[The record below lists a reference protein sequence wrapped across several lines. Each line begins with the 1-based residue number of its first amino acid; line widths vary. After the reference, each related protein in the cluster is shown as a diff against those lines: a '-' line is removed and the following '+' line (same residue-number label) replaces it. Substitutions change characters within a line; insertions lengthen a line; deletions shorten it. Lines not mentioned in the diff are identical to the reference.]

1 MPSVLETGNN
11 FRAALPDH
19 CHAGDGAQVRGGMDL
34 RYLLTAGE
42 AKKLDE
48 HAIRT
53 VGFPGLVLME
63 KVAMTLASV
72 LMEREDRRSGFL
84 FVCGTGNNGGD
95 GLAAARL
102 LIQQGYRA
110 AVLLVG
116 DPERMSADAKTQMA
130 LAAACKVPAVQ
141 ADAVGSPVYDVIVDA
156 MFGVGLNRA
165 VSGEYEKIISA
176 VNDAGKKVYAADIP
190 SGIHGDNGSVMNVAV
205 RADVTVTFGAN
216 KRGLVLY
223 PGCQYAGEVIV
234 GDIGY
239 PEVSYEAVGNPAY
252 YFEPDDLVRIVPKRP
267 PDGHK
272 GTFGRVSVIGGS
284 EGMSGAPL
292 FSAKAAYAAGAGLV
306 KICSVTAD
314 REILL
319 SGLPEALFSGY
330 DKADGTAD
338 REVLENAVSWADCI
352 VLGPGLGQSARAGNI
367 VSYVLGHC
375 EKPIVLDGDGIT
387 LCQEG
392 MLKGKHNVI
401 LTPHPK
407 EFSAITGKE
416 ISHLKEDFL
425 GEVRAFAERTGV
437 IVAGKDARTVVSDG
451 REIYVN
457 VSGNS
462 GMGTGGSGDVL
473 TGVIAGFLAQGA
485 DAFTAAKAGVYVHGL
500 AGDHVSQTY
509 NEYSLT
515 ASGLIEGMKAVL
527 GCWNMGR

>member
-1 MPSVLETGNN
+1 MG
-11 FRAALPDH
+11 
-19 CHAGDGAQVRGGMDL
+19 L

-42 AKKLDE
+42 AKVLDE
-48 HAIRT
+48 HAIQK

-63 KVAMTLASV
+63 KAAMTLASV

-102 LIQQGYRA
+102 LKQQGYRA

-116 DPERMSADAKTQMA
+116 DPKRMSADAKTQMA

-141 ADAVGSPVYDVIVDA
+141 SDAVGSPVYDVIVDA

-165 VSGEYEKIISA
+165 VSGVYETVICA
-176 VNDAGKKVYAADIP
+176 VNAARKKVYAADIP

-223 PGCQYAGEVIV
+223 PGCRYAGEVIV

-239 PEVSYEAVGNPAY
+239 PQVSYEAVEHPAY
-252 YFEPDDLVRIVPKRP
+252 YYEPDDLARIVPTRP

-292 FSAKAAYAAGAGLV
+292 FSAQAAYAAGAGLV
-306 KICSVTAD
+306 KVYSAKAN
-314 REILL
+314 REVLL
-319 SGLPEALFSGY
+319 SSLPEALFSSY
-330 DKADGTAD
+330 DKEEGALDQEA
-338 REVLENAVSWADCI
+338 LEEAVSWADSI
-352 VLGPGLGQSARAGNI
+352 VLGPGLGQSVRAGNI

-375 EKPIVLDGDGIT
+375 DKPIVLDGDGIT
-387 LCQEG
+387 LCPQEA
-392 MLKGKHNVI
+392 LKGKHNVV

-407 EFSAITGKE
+407 EFSAISGKD
-416 ISHLKEDFL
+416 ISLLKEDFL
-425 GEVRAFAERTGV
+425 REVREFSERTGIIAV
-437 IVAGKDARTVVSDG
+437 GKDARTVVSNG

-485 DAFTAAKAGVYVHGL
+485 DAFAAAKAGVYVHGL
-500 AGDHVSQTY
+500 AGDHISRIY

-515 ASGLIEGMKAVL
+515 ASSLIEGMKAVL
-527 GCWNMGR
+527 RFPRAEGGQSPLTCDGDYYIG

>member
-1 MPSVLETGNN
+1 M
-11 FRAALPDH
+11 
-19 CHAGDGAQVRGGMDL
+19 

-42 AKKLDE
+42 AKALDE
-48 HAIRT
+48 HAIQK

-63 KVAMTLASV
+63 KAAMTLASV

-102 LIQQGYRA
+102 LKQQGYRA

-141 ADAVGSPVYDVIVDA
+141 SDAVGSPVYDVIVDA

-165 VSGEYEKIISA
+165 VSGVYETVICA
-176 VNDAGKKVYAADIP
+176 VNAARKKVYAADIP

-223 PGCQYAGEVIV
+223 PGCRYAGKVIV

-239 PEVSYEAVGNPAY
+239 PEVSYEAVENPAY
-252 YFEPDDLVRIVPKRP
+252 YYEPDDLARIVPTRP

-292 FSAKAAYAAGAGLV
+292 FSAQAAYAAGAGLV
-306 KICSVTAD
+306 KVCSMMAN

-319 SGLPEALFSGY
+319 SALPEALFCSY
-330 DKADGTAD
+330 DKAE
-338 REVLENAVSWADCI
+338 EVVDQEALKEAVSWADCV
-352 VLGPGLGQSARAGNI
+352 VLGPGLGQSARAGNKI
-367 VSYVLGHC
+367 G
-375 EKPIVLDGDGIT
+375 
-387 LCQEG
+387 
-392 MLKGKHNVI
+392 
-401 LTPHPK
+401 
-407 EFSAITGKE
+407 
-416 ISHLKEDFL
+416 
-425 GEVRAFAERTGV
+425 RA
-437 IVAGKDARTVVSDG
+437 
-451 REIYVN
+451 
-457 VSGNS
+457 
-462 GMGTGGSGDVL
+462 
-473 TGVIAGFLAQGA
+473 
-485 DAFTAAKAGVYVHGL
+485 
-500 AGDHVSQTY
+500 HV
-509 NEYSLT
+509 
-515 ASGLIEGMKAVL
+515 
-527 GCWNMGR
+527 

>member
-1 MPSVLETGNN
+1 
-11 FRAALPDH
+11 
-19 CHAGDGAQVRGGMDL
+19 MDL

-42 AKKLDE
+42 AKALDE
-48 HAIRT
+48 HAIQK

-63 KVAMTLASV
+63 KAAMTLASV

-102 LIQQGYRA
+102 LKQQGYRA

-141 ADAVGSPVYDVIVDA
+141 SDAVGSPVYDVIVDA

-165 VSGEYEKIISA
+165 VSGVYETVICA
-176 VNDAGKKVYAADIP
+176 VNAARKKVYAADIP

-223 PGCQYAGEVIV
+223 PGCRYAGKVIV

-239 PEVSYEAVGNPAY
+239 PEVSYEAVENPAY
-252 YFEPDDLVRIVPKRP
+252 YYEPDDLARIVPTRP

-292 FSAKAAYAAGAGLV
+292 FSAQAAYAAGAGLV
-306 KICSVTAD
+306 KVCSMMAN

-319 SGLPEALFSGY
+319 SALPEALFCSY
-330 DKADGTAD
+330 DKAE
-338 REVLENAVSWADCI
+338 EVVDQEALKEAVSWADCV
-352 VLGPGLGQSARAGNI
+352 VLGLGLGQSARAGNI

-375 EKPIVLDGDGIT
+375 DKPVVLDGDGIT
-387 LCQEG
+387 LCQAE
-392 MLKGKHNVI
+392 MLKGRNNVI

-407 EFSAITGKE
+407 EFSAISGKE
-416 ISHLKEDFL
+416 IPRLKEDFL
-425 GEVRAFAERTGV
+425 GEVRDFAERTGV
-437 IVAGKDARTVVSDG
+437 IVAGKDARTVVSNG

-473 TGVIAGFLAQGA
+473 TGVIAGFLVQGA

-500 AGDHVSQTY
+500 AGDHGSRVCS
-509 NEYSLT
+509 EYSLT
-515 ASGLIEGMKAVL
+515 ASGLIEGLKAVL
-527 GCWNMGR
+527 GFSRPEGG